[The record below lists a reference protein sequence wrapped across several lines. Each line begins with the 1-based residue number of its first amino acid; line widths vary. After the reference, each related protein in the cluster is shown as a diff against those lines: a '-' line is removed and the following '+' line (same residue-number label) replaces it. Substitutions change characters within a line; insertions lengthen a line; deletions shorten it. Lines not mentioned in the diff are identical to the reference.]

1 MTLSLGLLF
10 LIGILALSCLSTTS
24 IFNQQQQ
31 DLALAQPYVQTSNQK
46 AVAQK
51 TTSPSPTSSVIDNT
65 TLANK
70 GHLSM
75 ALLNQIKPMIL
86 KSMGNK
92 SKGGESIVVG
102 VITRNGT
109 SVSGYGNISKAN
121 TTKVNGDSIFDIG
134 SVTKMFT
141 TTLLA
146 TTIGVIIHEYSCGI
160 KRETAKF
167 TPS

>member
-51 TTSPSPTSSVIDNT
+51 TTSPSPTSSVIDNF

-92 SKGGESIVVG
+92 SKGGVSIVVG
-102 VITRNGT
+102 VITTNGT
-109 SVSGYGNISKAN
+109 SVSGYDA
-121 TTKVNGDSIFDIG
+121 
-134 SVTKMFT
+134 
-141 TTLLA
+141 
-146 TTIGVIIHEYSCGI
+146 IIQDRSGYEYSFFSI
-160 KRETAKF
+160 PQPNFRA
-167 TPS
+167 SQLL